1 MKECS
6 FWLILCL
13 LSYHRAL
20 TMAYCNNNK
29 HPIRLLLSW
38 NKVTHVLKYQTC
50 LCLKAKL
57 NLFPRGHITLQ
68 KGKVKCY
75 HPICWILQRKVVRVC
90 IYLFPHSLSHFLS
103 NSLGLSPFY
112 VPFLA
117 TFRRIVSSRMWFL
130 FLQKFVSQLS
140 CTFYQLT
147 FESYDERCVKVLIP
161 MSPHS

>member
-1 MKECS
+1 MKLQYLCNNLFDFIFFAVSYFKLEIFMKECS

-68 KGKVKCY
+68 KGKVKYY

-90 IYLFPHSLSHFLS
+90 IYLFSHSLSHFLS
-103 NSLGLSPFY
+103 IPLGVSPFY

-117 TFRRIVSSRMWFL
+117 TFRRIVSSRM
-130 FLQKFVSQLS
+130 
-140 CTFYQLT
+140 
-147 FESYDERCVKVLIP
+147 
-161 MSPHS
+161 